1 MPPQWGAPDTAA
13 GHFITTAGTEWCNP
27 SQRPSSSSS
36 SPIIMASAQLQS
48 DGDTPWAPAAVTYC
62 DISLALPLQ
71 PGFGARERSAQKP
84 QTQSSEAQGQR
95 SARVCSSLPS
105 QLALHCGGRRQEWH
119 SARCTRTSPD
129 FTAPVLPMRPRRSA
143 ATRAWQA
150 MHSHVGVDPAACHA
164 SFVPGQ
170 RLIICRTCSELL
182 RQECRL
188 TPTETHIR
196 PHTVSGWLWLHPVP
210 ARRPR
215 PAPPTHPPT
224 AACITTKGSISVG

>member
-1 MPPQWGAPDTAA
+1 MSTPCCDTAA

-129 FTAPVLPMRPRRSA
+129 FTAPYQCVPGEAQPRGRGKPCILTSGLTPRR
-143 ATRAWQA
+143 A
-150 MHSHVGVDPAACHA
+150 MPLC
-164 SFVPGQ
+164 
-170 RLIICRTCSELL
+170 
-182 RQECRL
+182 
-188 TPTETHIR
+188 
-196 PHTVSGWLWLHPVP
+196 
-210 ARRPR
+210 PR
-215 PAPPTHPPT
+215 PAIENLPHLLRVAAPGVSVDANRDPHQAAYRVRMVVVASSSSSAPPPRPPTHPPT
-224 AACITTKGSISVG
+224 VACITTKGSISVG